1 MQWQDDRYIMGFGP
15 HYTYV
20 LDLVSHSKDTDLLI
34 ALPTELQRLYS
45 TSQDKVTAVVTLVVL
60 LVTGE
65 N

>member
-1 MQWQDDRYIMGFGP
+1 MLWQDDRYICGP

-20 LDLVSHSKDTDLLI
+20 LDLVSQGKDTDLMIEL
-34 ALPTELQRLYS
+34 LTELQRLYS